1 MQHAT
6 PPFMLSDN
14 AGPPRPPVRAP
25 GLATR
30 LRNWFFTGVIVA
42 GPLAVTLYITWWFV
56 DTVDQWVKP
65 LVPAQFWPDAYL
77 PWHIPG
83 FGVVIAFLGLTLL
96 GFLAANLVGRTMLKS
111 GERMLDRM
119 PVVRGIYK
127 SMKQIFETV
136 FSQSGTSF
144 RRVGIVQF
152 PREGWWSL
160 VFISSE
166 PSGTFTSAMHSKE
179 QHISVFL
186 PCTPNPTTGF
196 YFFMP
201 VKEVIEI
208 PMTPDAAAKLIM
220 SAGLIQPEGQLALA
234 AMAEAARREKLEEE
248 EAHHADELLGHM
260 AQPERSSRTASSLSN
275 K

>member
-1 MQHAT
+1 MQPSFPL
-6 PPFMLSDN
+6 PPTLE
-14 AGPPRPPVRAP
+14 PPRHPPRAP

-65 LVPAQFWPDAYL
+65 LVPSRFWPDAYL
-77 PWHIPG
+77 PWHVPG
-83 FGVVIAFLGLTLL
+83 FGVVVAFLGLTLL
-96 GFLAANLVGRTMLKS
+96 GFLAANLAGRTLIRL

-127 SMKQIFETV
+127 SLKQIFETV

-144 RRVGIVQF
+144 RRVGLVEF
-152 PREGWWSL
+152 PHKGWWSI

-166 PSGTFTSAMHSKE
+166 PAAMITDAMPAKE

-196 YFFMP
+196 YFVLP
-201 VKEVIEI
+201 AKDVIEI
-208 PMTPDAAAKLIM
+208 PMSPDNAAKLIM
-220 SAGLIQPEGQLALA
+220 SAGLIQPDGQSALA
-234 AMAEAARREKLEEE
+234 TMADAARREKLEEAE
-248 EAHHADELLGHM
+248 TQHARDLLEHM
-260 AQPERSSRTASSLSN
+260 AQPERSSLTASSRSN
-275 K
+275 R

>member
-1 MQHAT
+1 M
-6 PPFMLSDN
+6 PPAHPPHMPSDS
-14 AGPPRPPVRAP
+14 AAPQRPPQRVSS
-25 GLATR
+25 LATR

-65 LVPAQFWPDAYL
+65 LVPSRFWPDAYF
-77 PWHIPG
+77 PFHVPG
-83 FGVVIAFLGLTLL
+83 FGVAIAFLGLTLL
-96 GFLAANLVGRTMLKS
+96 GFLAANLVGRTLLKS

-144 RRVGIVQF
+144 RRVGLVQF

-166 PSGTFTSAMHSKE
+166 PSVTFTSAMPAKE
-179 QHISVFL
+179 PHISVFL

-196 YFFMP
+196 YFFLP
-201 VKEVIEI
+201 VKDVIEI
-208 PMTPDAAAKLIM
+208 PMTPDGAAKLIM

-234 AMAEAARREKLEEE
+234 ALAEAARREKRE
-248 EAHHADELLGHM
+248 EAETREADAMLDRL
-260 AQPERSSRTASSLSN
+260 AQSGSE
-275 K
+275 

>member
-1 MQHAT
+1 MQKST
-6 PPFMLSDN
+6 PPFLPLDSSP
-14 AGPPRPPVRAP
+14 AQRLPARGPS
-25 GLATR
+25 LAAR

-65 LVPAQFWPDAYL
+65 LVPARFWPDAYF
-77 PWHIPG
+77 PWHVPG
-83 FGVVIAFLGLTLL
+83 FGVAVAFLGLTLL
-96 GFLAANLVGRTMLKS
+96 GFLAANLAGRTLIRF

-144 RRVGIVQF
+144 RRVGLVEF
-152 PREGWWSL
+152 PRQGWWSL

-166 PSGTFTSAMHSKE
+166 PSATFTNAMPAKE
-179 QHISVFL
+179 PHVSVFL

-196 YFFMP
+196 YFFLP
-201 VKEVIEI
+201 VKDVIEI
-208 PMTPDAAAKLIM
+208 PMTPDSAAKLIM
-220 SAGLIQPEGQLALA
+220 SAGLIQPDGQMALA
-234 AMAEAARREKLEEE
+234 AMAEAARREKAVEA

-260 AQPERSSRTASSLSN
+260 AQRARE
-275 K
+275 